1 MDWHVYKRSST
12 VCVGVTERIDMSTTF
27 IHGLCR
33 RQRGLTCLQRSS
45 MVCVG
50 VSVQIKF
57 SVIVHVDYH
66 FLYFWNVFCFLYW
79 SKCSY
84 HVFVSSD
91 SFHILQFVILLPPI
105 VNRIRG
111 IIVCVITTNV
121 VDRGFE
127 SCSGLIIQLVSSNFS
142 TDNNLFTWHIRHC
155 HDNPRRNNIRI
166 SLVLSTWSWI
176 DGRHQSC
183 VMPLE
188 SLGIKYWHIK
198 KTSKR

>member
-1 MDWHVYKRSST
+1 
-12 VCVGVTERIDMSTTF
+12 MSTTF
-27 IHGLCR
+27 LHGLCR
-33 RQRGLTCLQRSS
+33 CHREDWHVTCLQRSS

-66 FLYFWNVFCFLYW
+66 FLYFWNVFYFLYW
-79 SKCSY
+79 FKCSY

-111 IIVCVITTNV
+111 IIVCVIATNA

-127 SCSGLIIQLVSSNFS
+127 SRSGLIIHLVSSNFF
-142 TDNNLFTWHIRHC
+142 TDKKLFTWYIRHC

-166 SLVLSTWSWI
+166 SLVFSTWSWI

-188 SLGIKYWHIK
+188 SLGIKYRHIK